1 RTLEDI
7 RGFFIYGA
15 LIFFLCTSFE
25 EISTRYAFNLMI
37 FAFTYTI
44 LLVGGIKDY
53 MLKCIIYLSLVA
65 LLLLMYVY
73 INIVSNQFFYY
84 GDLVSIISDD
94 LPTILNKI
102 GVF

>member
-1 RTLEDI
+1 
-7 RGFFIYGA
+7 
-15 LIFFLCTSFE
+15 
-25 EISTRYAFNLMI
+25 MI
-37 FAFTYTI
+37 FAFIYHFI
-44 LLVGGIKDY
+44 GGGIKDY

-94 LPTILNKI
+94 SYYSK
-102 GVF
+102 